1 MGLLCAAALLGCATT
16 GGVEGEVASASSEAP
31 RGPGCD
37 PDAYAWACELV
48 PTRESDWPW
57 AMETLRTTAGTWRQL
72 FRSLSERRTERVLVR
87 RVGELDGELDGD
99 ELVAELTVDA
109 RGRVTRVQRG
119 DSTFELR
126 WDEDGLVGTTRSAGP
141 STTTRTFVADGS
153 RCRAEQPRHESEQP
167 VRYVCAIDEQH
178 RITVAYA
185 DQPPTISSERDGALV
200 RVRRVGSVDE
210 LRFDD
215 QGRIESWV
223 TTVGSDTR
231 TSREVERT
239 DGRVEV
245 RTRSDMG
252 AMGSFLRET
261 IHLGADGLPERVER
275 NRDVFRF
282 EYVSR

>member
-1 MGLLCAAALLGCATT
+1 MWLWWTVAVCGCATT
-16 GGVEGEVASASSEAP
+16 SGAESHPTSETAAEP
-31 RGPGCD
+31 SRGPGCD
-37 PDAYAWACELV
+37 PDAFAWACELV

-57 AMETLRTTAGTWRQL
+57 PVETLRTNAGFWRQL

-87 RVGELDGELDGD
+87 NDADG
-99 ELVAELTVDA
+99 ELVAELTVDE
-109 RGRVTRVQRG
+109 RGRVTRVVRG

-126 WDEDGLVGTTRSAGP
+126 WDEHGIVGTTHTAGP
-141 STTTRTFVADGS
+141 STTARTFVADGP
-153 RCRAEQPRHESEQP
+153 RCHAEQPRHESAQP

-178 RITVAYA
+178 RVTVAYG

-210 LRFDD
+210 LRFDH

-275 NRDVFRF
+275 NQDVFRF
-282 EYVSR
+282 EYLSR